1 MDGDVQNSPSILLFL
16 RVTDPWLFSVAV
28 LVVLA
33 TPGPTN
39 TLLLTSGATIGVY
52 RSLPLLVAELAGYNI
67 SISVIGLVIGPVI
80 SAAPSVQIVLRVG
93 AGIYLLTIAAKLWR
107 ATLRGSDSA
116 VSFRDVF
123 ITTLLN
129 PKALLFALLI
139 IPVTDPNGVVFLV
152 RFSAILIFVGS
163 AWIVIGAIAG
173 RMIRREWSLL
183 IPKIAAM
190 SLSVFASVLIG
201 SALFA

>member
-1 MDGDVQNSPSILLFL
+1 MDADVQNNPSILSFL
-16 RVTDPWLFSVAV
+16 RMTDPWLFSVAV

-39 TLLLTSGATIGVY
+39 TLLLTSGATVGVY

-67 SISVIGLVIGPVI
+67 SISVIGHVIGPVI

-93 AGIYLLTIAAKLWR
+93 AGIYLLIIAAKLWR
-107 ATLRGSDSA
+107 ETLRGSDSA

-139 IPVTDPNGVVFLV
+139 IPVADPNGVVFLV

-190 SLSVFASVLIG
+190 ALSVFASVLIG